1 MRIKLKKTAELE
13 ITYGANDSSKIFK
26 KGTIFNIDPNDDY
39 DDDAYISVGTRA
51 NEFSVIIPK
60 NLCVAV

>member
-1 MRIKLKKTAELE
+1 MKIKLKKTAELD
-13 ITYGANDSSKIFK
+13 ILIGASDSTKLFK
-26 KGTIFNIDPNDDY
+26 KGTIFNIDPNEDY